1 MASKAQRGTKRT
13 CQSNA
18 CGARFYDL
26 GRTPIVCPVC
36 GTTYVLAVAPA
47 AAEGAEEPRRAPKKV
62 VPVVPQDEPAAETEL
77 AEGDEALAAV
87 AEEGEAANVTEGD
100 ETFLEEEDEGGDV
113 TGIIG
118 DVPEGEEE
126 A

>member
-36 GTTYVLAVAPA
+36 GTSYVLAVAPA
-47 AAEGAEEPRRAPKKV
+47 AAEGAEEVRRAPKKV
-62 VPVVPQDEPAAETEL
+62 VPPVPQEEPAAEPEA

-87 AEEGEAANVTEGD
+87 AEESTEAGVAEGD

-113 TGIIG
+113 SGIIG
-118 DVPEGEEE
+118 EVAEGEEE

>member
-13 CQSNA
+13 CQNNS

-26 GRTPIVCPVC
+26 ARTPITCPMC
-36 GTTYVLAVAPA
+36 GTVYVLAVSPAAGGPADEQRRPAKKVAPVVPTEEV
-47 AAEGAEEPRRAPKKV
+47 AAEG
-62 VPVVPQDEPAAETEL
+62 EL
-77 AEGDEALAAV
+77 PEGDDALAAV
-87 AEEGEAANVTEGD
+87 ADDDAAGVAEGD
-100 ETFLEEEDEGGDV
+100 ETFLEEEEDEGGDV

>member
-13 CQSNA
+13 CQSDS

-26 GRTPIVCPVC
+26 ARTPIVCPMC
-36 GTTYVLAVAPA
+36 GSAYVLAVSAGTGQ
-47 AAEGAEEPRRAPKKV
+47 GAEVSRRPVKKP
-62 VPVVPQDEPAAETEL
+62 VPVVPQEEPGAEPGPP
-77 AEGDEALAAV
+77 EGDDALAAV
-87 AEEGEAANVTEGD
+87 AEEEGTVAEGD
-100 ETFLEEEDEGGDV
+100 ETFLEEEEDEGGDV